1 MMMATLKGEAAPPN
15 KDPPLEAGRGGGAAF
30 APSER
35 VSVAVAIVLH
45 GHQTLA
51 ASVVL

>member
-15 KDPPLEAGRGGGAAF
+15 KDPPLEAGRVGAAF

-51 ASVVL
+51 ASAVL